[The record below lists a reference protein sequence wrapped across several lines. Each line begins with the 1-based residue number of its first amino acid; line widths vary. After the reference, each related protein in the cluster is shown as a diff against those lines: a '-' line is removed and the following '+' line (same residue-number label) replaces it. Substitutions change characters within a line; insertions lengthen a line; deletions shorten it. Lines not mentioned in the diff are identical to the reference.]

1 MRRFRIPLTVRAA
14 STAAFTAAF
23 LAASAAA
30 LAASTAAA
38 SAPKSASAA
47 GSGDA
52 AFRLEVKRFV
62 EEDLR
67 LHPER
72 ATDEGDHRFDD
83 RVTDWSADGGHRRL
97 EHALAWRK
105 KFSAIDAKTL
115 SPHEEVDREWLL
127 ARIDCE
133 FLRETEWKTAR
144 VNPGSYLPTAA
155 LYGLIKRDFAPAA
168 RRIRLATAREHAALA
183 NLAAARAMLTPRET
197 PKVSVEIALKQMPG
211 TLSFFRNDL
220 PAAFASVPDGT
231 DKKAFA
237 AQNAVLIEAIENYGK
252 WLKEDLEPKAEGQ
265 FAIGAAV
272 YQHMLADDDMVDVP
286 LSTLEDVGKK
296 ELDRLLAQFRETAGK
311 IDPGKPPA
319 EVFEALARRHPPAD
333 QIIPAVKAGLDE
345 LRAFVVSHRLA
356 TLPSRVRPI
365 VQETPP
371 FARATSFASMD
382 TPGPFEKAT
391 EAYFNVTLPEP
402 SWKPEQS
409 EQLLEFFSAPS
420 ISNFSAHEVYPGH
433 YTQFLNNRL
442 NPDPVRSLFASGA
455 NAEGWALYCE
465 EMMLD
470 QGLHGDDPSYRL
482 AQIQAAL
489 QRACRY
495 LAGIALHTEGM
506 TVDEAAAFF
515 EKNAFMTPHNAM
527 VEALRGTQDPGY
539 LRYQLGKLMI
549 VRLRDEMKARE
560 GASFDLGRF
569 HDAFLK
575 EGAIPIVL
583 IRRELLG
590 SEGPAL

>member
-1 MRRFRIPLTVRAA
+1 M
-14 STAAFTAAF
+14 
-23 LAASAAA
+23 AASAATPTAA
-30 LAASTAAA
+30 LAATSTAPKAA
-38 SAPKSASAA
+38 HAA
-47 GSGDA
+47 GAGDA
-52 AFRLEVKRFV
+52 AVRREVKRFI
-62 EEDLR
+62 EEEFR

-72 ATDEGDHRFDD
+72 ATDEGDHRFDQ
-83 RVTDWSADGGHRRL
+83 RVTDWSADGSRRRL

-105 KFSAIDAKTL
+105 KFSAIDSKTL
-115 SPHEEVDREWLL
+115 SPHEQVDREWLL
-127 ARIDCE
+127 ARIDGE

-168 RRIRLATAREHAALA
+168 ERIRLATAREHAALA
-183 NLAAARAMLTPRET
+183 NLAAARAMLTPQET
-197 PKVSVEIALKQMPG
+197 PKVSIEIALKQMPG
-211 TLSFFRNDL
+211 TISFFRNDL
-220 PAAFASVPDGT
+220 PAAFAKVKDET
-231 DKKAFA
+231 AKKAFT
-237 AQNAVLIEAIENYGK
+237 AQNTVLIEAIESYEK
-252 WLKEDLEPKAEGQ
+252 WLREDLAPKAEGH

-272 YQHMLADDDMVDVP
+272 YQHMLADDDMVDTP

-311 IDPGKPPA
+311 IDPGKSPSD
-319 EVFEALARRHPPAD
+319 VYEALARRHPPAD
-333 QIIPAVKAGLDE
+333 QIIPAVKAGLDD

-356 TLPSRVRPI
+356 TLPSKVRPI

-382 TPGPFEKAT
+382 TPGPFEKSP
-391 EAYFNVTLPEP
+391 EAYFNVTLPEA
-402 SWKPEQS
+402 SWKPEQA

-442 NPDPVRSLFASGA
+442 NPDSVRALFASGA

-495 LAGIALHTEGM
+495 LVGIALHTEGM

-515 EKNAFMTPHNAM
+515 QKNAFMTPHNAM

-549 VRLRDEMKARE
+549 VRLRDEMKDRE
-560 GASFDLGRF
+560 GPAFDLGRF

-575 EGAIPIVL
+575 EGAIPISL

-590 SEGPAL
+590 SDGPAL

>member
-1 MRRFRIPLTVRAA
+1 M
-14 STAAFTAAF
+14 AF
-23 LAASAAA
+23 LTAA
-30 LAASTAAA
+30 LAASPAAG
-38 SAPKSASAA
+38 APKAAPAA
-47 GSGDA
+47 GPGDA
-52 AFRLEVKRFV
+52 AFRREVKRFV
-62 EEDLR
+62 DEDLR

-72 ATDEGDHRFDD
+72 ATDEGEHRFDN
-83 RVTDWSADGGHRRL
+83 RVTDWSADGGRRRL

-105 KFSAIDAKTL
+105 KFSSIDAKTL
-115 SPHEEVDREWLL
+115 SPHEQVDREWLL
-127 ARIDCE
+127 ARIDGE

-168 RRIRLATAREHAALA
+168 ERIRLATAREHAALA
-183 NLAAARAMLTPRET
+183 NLAAARAMLTPQET
-197 PKVSVEIALKQMPG
+197 PKVSIEIALKQMPG

-220 PAAFASVPDGT
+220 PAAFAKVPDGA

-237 AQNAVLIEAIENYGK
+237 AQNTILIEAIESYEK
-252 WLKEDLEPKAEGQ
+252 WLREDLQPRAEGH

-272 YQHMLADDDMVDVP
+272 YQHMLADDDMVDIP

-296 ELDRLLAQFRETAGK
+296 ELDRLLAQFKDTAGK
-311 IDPGKPPA
+311 IDPGKSPA
-319 EVFEALARRHPPAD
+319 DVYEALARRHPPAD
-333 QIIPAVKAGLDE
+333 QIISAVKAGLDD

-356 TLPSRVRPI
+356 TLPSEVRPI

-391 EAYFNVTLPEP
+391 QAYFNVTLPEP
-402 SWKPEQS
+402 SWKPEQA

-470 QGLHGDDPSYRL
+470 QGLHADDPSYRL

-495 LAGIALHTEGM
+495 LVGIALHTEGM

-515 EKNAFMTPHNAM
+515 QKNAFMTPHNAM

-549 VRLRDEMKARE
+549 VRLRDEMQVRE
-560 GASFDLGRF
+560 GPAFNLGRF

-575 EGAIPIVL
+575 EGAIPITL

-590 SEGPAL
+590 SDGPAL